1 MNAELNDFNYDL
13 DNDDNESLQ
22 LKPIPNFVDDDG
34 LAYNDYTDCNQ
45 CSLSNEDCRNCS
57 TNRYYD

>member
-1 MNAELNDFNYDL
+1 MNEELNDFNYDL

-34 LAYNDYTDCNQ
+34 LTYNNYTDCNQ
-45 CSLSNEDCRNCS
+45 CNLSNEDCRNCPI
-57 TNRYYD
+57 NRYYD